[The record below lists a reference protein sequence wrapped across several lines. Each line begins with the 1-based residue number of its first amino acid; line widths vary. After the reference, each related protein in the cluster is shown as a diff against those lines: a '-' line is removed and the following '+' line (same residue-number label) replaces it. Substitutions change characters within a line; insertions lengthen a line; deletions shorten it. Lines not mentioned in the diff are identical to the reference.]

1 MKCLSF
7 KHSRSETNILSL
19 SDTRARIDPKM
30 LNNARDVYTKDYYF
44 SIPKLFSTISLLQKQ
59 RLNDRNYS
67 KQALNMDLFV

>member
-7 KHSRSETNILSL
+7 KHSRSETNILPL

-30 LNNARDVYTKDYYF
+30 LNSARDVYTKDYYF

-67 KQALNMDLFV
+67 KQALNMELFV